1 MSPDDRS
8 RSIGK
13 LVSVSSD
20 RFVVELHR
28 GSDNFTVVGFDD
40 VHYVARLGSFI
51 IIPVQADYVVAE
63 VEGLRENDPKSF
75 DKSATPGQL
84 DKAQSAKF
92 LDLSP
97 VGMLPGDPGE
107 KFRFGVSTFPSLYAD
122 ALYALDGELD
132 RIFDVAD
139 QEEVVAVDEEG
150 EPATRLRTLTV
161 GSSVVFKGYDIKAR
175 IPEIFGGHLAVLGNT
190 GSGKSC
196 TVATLLQSL
205 FEKTNERLARG
216 ASFLLL
222 DVNGEYRDAFQEL
235 PNALRRSYWRVSE
248 EMGGAAAEA
257 NGNEAT
263 FEFRLPHW
271 FLNTD
276 EWELL
281 LRASEKTQQPVL
293 RTALGMTSLLQE
305 DDEALG
311 EVRRHILA
319 KCLREC
325 FERLGGAT
333 LSVRVTSLLTR
344 FGDDE
349 LNLDLLD
356 RHGFNRQYGNFPPVG
371 NREQAFH
378 DELNQFVDE
387 TVELPKYRGHPF
399 DFQKLESCLDLAI
412 LYEEAHGNSQIRDY
426 CSQLVTRLKSI
437 GERPEFAFLRVKIDE
452 LAAHE
457 ASTESFV
464 DAITGA
470 AGQGGAGAI
479 AAQVNILDFNEA
491 SDEVVEVTSAVITRM
506 VFERLRRAEP
516 RNERPINII
525 LEEAHRYISQRKSS
539 FALDASHIF
548 ERVAKEGRKYGLLL
562 AVSSQ
567 RPSELSKTVLSQCS
581 NFIVH
586 RIQNPDDLIHIRQ
599 MTPFISESVLRR
611 LPSLPRQHALIFGN
625 AVNIPTTFRVRDADP
640 RPKSDDAQILDIWF
654 RPATAQEMLGD

>member
-248 EMGGAAAEA
+248 EMGG
-257 NGNEAT
+257 
-263 FEFRLPHW
+263 
-271 FLNTD
+271 
-276 EWELL
+276 
-281 LRASEKTQQPVL
+281 
-293 RTALGMTSLLQE
+293 
-305 DDEALG
+305 
-311 EVRRHILA
+311 
-319 KCLREC
+319 
-325 FERLGGAT
+325 
-333 LSVRVTSLLTR
+333 
-344 FGDDE
+344 
-349 LNLDLLD
+349 
-356 RHGFNRQYGNFPPVG
+356 
-371 NREQAFH
+371 
-378 DELNQFVDE
+378 
-387 TVELPKYRGHPF
+387 
-399 DFQKLESCLDLAI
+399 
-412 LYEEAHGNSQIRDY
+412 
-426 CSQLVTRLKSI
+426 
-437 GERPEFAFLRVKIDE
+437 
-452 LAAHE
+452 
-457 ASTESFV
+457 
-464 DAITGA
+464 
-470 AGQGGAGAI
+470 
-479 AAQVNILDFNEA
+479 
-491 SDEVVEVTSAVITRM
+491 
-506 VFERLRRAEP
+506 RLRRPTVTRQRSSSVCRTGFSILMNGNYCFAPAE
-516 RNERPINII
+516 
-525 LEEAHRYISQRKSS
+525 
-539 FALDASHIF
+539 D
-548 ERVAKEGRKYGLLL
+548 
-562 AVSSQ
+562 
-567 RPSELSKTVLSQCS
+567 
-581 NFIVH
+581 
-586 RIQNPDDLIHIRQ
+586 
-599 MTPFISESVLRR
+599 
-611 LPSLPRQHALIFGN
+611 
-625 AVNIPTTFRVRDADP
+625 
-640 RPKSDDAQILDIWF
+640 
-654 RPATAQEMLGD
+654 ATARA